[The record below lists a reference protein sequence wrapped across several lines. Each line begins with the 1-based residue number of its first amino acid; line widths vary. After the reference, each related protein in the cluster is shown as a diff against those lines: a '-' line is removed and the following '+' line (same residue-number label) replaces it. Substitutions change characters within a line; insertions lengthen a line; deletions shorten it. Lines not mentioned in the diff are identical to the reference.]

1 MKNLLAIVVGCSM
14 LAGMLSAGG
23 CVSKDEYDKV
33 VAMNARANER
43 LLKCDDDLRLARA
56 EDERLRGELAD
67 RDRTIKAQADQIAV
81 LTGTNNTL
89 TAALAEARRRL
100 NDANGMQVIALPR
113 PLHEALMKFARDNPT
128 LLKYYPESG
137 MVKFESDMTFD
148 PGSVGIKPAA
158 AAALKKLAEIL
169 NMPEARPFNV
179 YIAGHTDDM
188 PISKPETKAKYETNW
203 GLSQARALSVVKA
216 LFEDKV
222 EQDRMGAIGFSMYHP
237 IAPNA
242 SGRKGNVMNR
252 RVEIWIV
259 PNTTL
264 LTAPTGTIPAGRPG
278 VPATPETGD

>member
-1 MKNLLAIVVGCSM
+1 MKNLLAVVVGCSM

-33 VAMNARANER
+33 VAMNARANEQ
-43 LLKCDDDLRLARA
+43 LTKCKDDLRLSKA
-56 EDERLRGELAD
+56 EEERLRGELAD

-81 LTGTNNTL
+81 LTGTNNSLMTDL
-89 TAALAEARRRL
+89 AAARKKLGELERT
-100 NDANGMQVIALPR
+100 GPIIALPR
-113 PLHEALMKFARDNPT
+113 PLHEALLKFAKDHPE
-128 LLKYYPESG
+128 LKYYPESG
-137 MVKFESDMTFD
+137 MVKFESDMTFE

-169 NMPEARPFNV
+169 NMTEAKPFNV

-203 GLSQARALSVVKA
+203 GLSQARALSVVKS

-222 EQDRMGAIGFSMYHP
+222 EQERMGAIGFSMYHP
-237 IAPNA
+237 ITPNA
-242 SGRKGNVMNR
+242 AGRKGNVANR
-252 RVEIWIV
+252 RVEVWIV

-264 LTAPTGTIPAGRPG
+264 LTAPSGTIPAGRPG